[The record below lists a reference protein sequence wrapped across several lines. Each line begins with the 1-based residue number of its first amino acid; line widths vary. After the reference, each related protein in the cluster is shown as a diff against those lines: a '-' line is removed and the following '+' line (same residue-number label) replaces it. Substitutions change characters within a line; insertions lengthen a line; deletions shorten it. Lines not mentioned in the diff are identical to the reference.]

1 MTGLSAD
8 NVRGSLFMLL
18 AMAAFAIE
26 DMFIKAA
33 AEVIS
38 LGVVLALFG
47 LGGMFIFMLM
57 LWKKG
62 GQVLRPE
69 VVSGPILTRAVC
81 EIVGRLCFALAIT
94 LTPLSSA
101 SAILQATP
109 LVVVAGAA
117 LIFRE
122 HVSASRW
129 IAIALGF
136 CGVLMIIRPGLDSFN
151 PASLF
156 ALLSTLGFA
165 GRDLATRGASTSLSN
180 AHLGVYGFFVL
191 IPTGLVLHVVQAE
204 AVNLQFEA
212 MLFVVGAVAFG
223 VIAYNALT
231 IAMRTG
237 DVSVVTP
244 FRYTRLL
251 FAFALGFAIFGEVPD
266 VWTWIGAGVIVA
278 SGVYT
283 LLVSRQSMRNKACV

>member
-1 MTGLSAD
+1 M
-8 NVRGSLFMLL
+8 VL

-33 AEVIS
+33 AEVLS

-47 LGGMFIFMLM
+47 LGGMFVFML
-57 LWKKG
+57 LTWRKG
-62 GQVLRPE
+62 QSVLRPE
-69 VVSGPILTRAVC
+69 VVSRPIILRAIC
-81 EIVGRLCFALAIT
+81 EVVGRLCFALAIT

-109 LVVVAGAA
+109 LVVVLGAA

-122 HVSASRW
+122 QVDLSRW
-129 IAIALGF
+129 LAILIGF
-136 CGVLMIIRPGLDSFN
+136 CGVLMIVRPGVDSFD

-156 ALLSTLGFA
+156 AVLSTLGFA
-165 GRDLATRGASTSLSN
+165 GRDLATRGAPASLSN
-180 AHLGVYGFFVL
+180 THLGVYGFFVL
-191 IPTGLVLHVVQAE
+191 IPTGVVLHLMNKTPINFQLDTSVLVL
-204 AVNLQFEA
+204 
-212 MLFVVGAVAFG
+212 GAVIFG
-223 VIAYNALT
+223 VVAYNALT

-251 FAFALGFAIFGEVPD
+251 FAFILGVVVFNETPD
-266 VWTWIGAGVIVA
+266 MWTLIGGAVVVL

-283 LLVSRQSMRNKACV
+283 LLSSRKRPDDKVLV